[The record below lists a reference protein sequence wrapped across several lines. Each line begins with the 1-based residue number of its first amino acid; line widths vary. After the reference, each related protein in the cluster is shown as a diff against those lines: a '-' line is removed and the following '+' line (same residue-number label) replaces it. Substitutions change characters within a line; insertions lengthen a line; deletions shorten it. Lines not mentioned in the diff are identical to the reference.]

1 MYTVNLLDTEEME
14 WKPLCFNEIPMQFST
29 KQTLFKALKDNL
41 GVSVQV
47 LYNGWYLDGMNG
59 TEEQLSWHKR
69 RHDILL
75 EKIKWYMSCQENYEN
90 KQEPIQKVKKKV

>member
-1 MYTVNLLDTEEME
+1 MYTVNFLDTEEME
-14 WKPLCFNEIPMQFST
+14 WKPLCFKEIPMQFGS

-47 LYNGWYLDGMNG
+47 LYNGWYLDGLNG
-59 TEEQLSWHKR
+59 TEEQLAWHKR

-90 KQEPIQKVKKKV
+90 KQDPVQKVKKKV